1 MSYQS
6 EIVIMLH
13 FYAILHFR
21 VLVHVFKMT
30 CFPKFFKLSF
40 FLYCFPPPSQSFSL
54 SLQHTFFFPFLR
66 FLCSHSL
73 YLSFSLSISLS
84 FSSFSLSNEKLDEIL
99 IFLKSGQTGHS
110 FLFFVFSSRSL
121 SSLISLPSKNL
132 FFSIANH
139 YDGETWSKSYKRSFV
154 LKRLNYLA
162 ISLWLLYNTF
172 RFDLN

>member
-66 FLCSHSL
+66 FLCSLSF

-84 FSSFSLSNEKLDEIL
+84 FSSFFSVKWKIGWNLDIPQKWTNRSFFPFL
-99 IFLKSGQTGHS
+99 RIFIKISLKSY
-110 FLFFVFSSRSL
+110 FFAVKKLVFFHRQ
-121 SSLISLPSKNL
+121 
-132 FFSIANH
+132 
-139 YDGETWSKSYKRSFV
+139 
-154 LKRLNYLA
+154 
-162 ISLWLLYNTF
+162 SLWW
-172 RFDLN
+172 RDLEQIL